1 MGEWGVGFDVRAR
14 ARASASASESD
25 AGARV
30 VRCGVVFASDA
41 RTPTPCALAPTSK
54 GEHAV
59 LTMDVLG
66 DVDARL
72 RARARE
78 DGDEEES
85 EACVR
90 HFGCVLAGAHFAKKA
105 DRGRKRKAPP
115 GSKRRRRRKRERD
128 EGRCVEGTVSTA
140 REIRAGTLSRPD
152 ALRVERVGALE
163 R

>member
-1 MGEWGVGFDVRAR
+1 MGAMGEWGVGFDVRAR
-14 ARASASASESD
+14 ARARASASESD

-85 EACVR
+85 EAWGSQDENDSSGEQVGEYRTATYCQ
-90 HFGCVLAGAHFAKKA
+90 
-105 DRGRKRKAPP
+105 RG
-115 GSKRRRRRKRERD
+115 
-128 EGRCVEGTVSTA
+128 EGFIWASE
-140 REIRAGTLSRPD
+140 
-152 ALRVERVGALE
+152 
-163 R
+163 